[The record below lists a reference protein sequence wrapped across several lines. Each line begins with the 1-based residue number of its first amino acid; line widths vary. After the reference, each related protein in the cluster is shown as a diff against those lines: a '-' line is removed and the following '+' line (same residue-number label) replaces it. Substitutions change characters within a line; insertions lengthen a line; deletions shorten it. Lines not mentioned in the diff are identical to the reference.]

1 MVDLFQ
7 ITCQILNSIESLATK
22 PIVSK
27 SNMSPLS
34 CSDIVRNQHMK
45 NPRAMINVNVF
56 SLLCISHTFVKGF
69 FSLTSQKSFCITSTA
84 PNNHSVHTVSLP
96 SRLIYLSSVSPS
108 PTLFPRNGK
117 IPSSAIYHCQNNF
130 HKTCQQPFYYAY
142 DTLFFLPIVCVQSTS
157 CNRKCGLSCSFCLCA
172 QSLYLSLSSS
182 KWHDITERDWENIL
196 SLKTKPKL
204 YVL

>member
-142 DTLFFLPIVCVQSTS
+142 DTLFFLPIVCV
-157 CNRKCGLSCSFCLCA
+157 CNQHHVIGNVVSAVVFVCVLSPFT
-172 QSLYLSLSSS
+172 SLSRRANGMTSQRE
-182 KWHDITERDWENIL
+182 TG
-196 SLKTKPKL
+196 KT
-204 YVL
+204 YYH